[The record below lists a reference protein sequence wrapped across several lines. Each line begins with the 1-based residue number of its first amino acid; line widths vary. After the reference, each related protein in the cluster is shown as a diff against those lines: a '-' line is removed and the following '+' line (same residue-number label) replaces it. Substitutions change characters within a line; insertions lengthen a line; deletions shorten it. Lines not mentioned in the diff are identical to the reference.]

1 MNFLLL
7 LAYDGTNYCGFQVQP
22 NGRSVA
28 QTFQDGLEAVLG
40 TRPDIKGCSRTDA
53 GVHAL
58 GFALNFHADT
68 RIPPEKLSAGG
79 YKRYTDCYIDIGLH
93 SKEEV
98 LKYVDVGDVACYEGP
113 YTELAPGYIT
123 AKAIDDR
130 VGCYMLLAAM
140 MNVKKPKNDIY
151 LAFTV
156 QEEVGTRGGQVT
168 AQRIQPDIGV
178 AVDVT
183 PCHDRP
189 GDLEGSNAL
198 DHGVAIKISDTGSI
212 SDEGLVNKSIAL
224 CKEHNVPY
232 QKDVIYVGGT
242 DAGAMTLVGGGIKT
256 IGFSVVTRYTHG
268 PNAIVSQKDIEATVK
283 MLELFMNADF
293 E

>member
-1 MNFLLL
+1 MRSAFRSLKLRKTAAL
-7 LAYDGTNYCGFQVQP
+7 CLRSSAAGWTFTTYQSRVRFR
-22 NGRSVA
+22 NGVVGVVA
-28 QTFQDGLEAVLG
+28 
-40 TRPDIKGCSRTDA
+40 S
-53 GVHAL
+53 
-58 GFALNFHADT
+58 

-140 MNVKKPKNDIY
+140 MNVKKPKNDVY

-189 GDLEGSNAL
+189 AIWRAATRSTTASPSKSPTPVPSATKAL
-198 DHGVAIKISDTGSI
+198 
-212 SDEGLVNKSIAL
+212 
-224 CKEHNVPY
+224 
-232 QKDVIYVGGT
+232 
-242 DAGAMTLVGGGIKT
+242 
-256 IGFSVVTRYTHG
+256 
-268 PNAIVSQKDIEATVK
+268 
-283 MLELFMNADF
+283 
-293 E
+293 

>member
-1 MNFLLL
+1 
-7 LAYDGTNYCGFQVQP
+7 
-22 NGRSVA
+22 
-28 QTFQDGLEAVLG
+28 
-40 TRPDIKGCSRTDA
+40 
-53 GVHAL
+53 
-58 GFALNFHADT
+58 
-68 RIPPEKLSAGG
+68 
-79 YKRYTDCYIDIGLH
+79 
-93 SKEEV
+93 
-98 LKYVDVGDVACYEGP
+98 
-113 YTELAPGYIT
+113 
-123 AKAIDDR
+123 
-130 VGCYMLLAAM
+130 MLLAAM